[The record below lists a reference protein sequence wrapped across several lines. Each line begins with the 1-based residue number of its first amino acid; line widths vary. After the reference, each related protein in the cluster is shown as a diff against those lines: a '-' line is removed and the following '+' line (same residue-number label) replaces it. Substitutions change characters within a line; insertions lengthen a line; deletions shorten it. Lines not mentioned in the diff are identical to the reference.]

1 MLLYPS
7 QDKLLE
13 RIDSKYSL
21 VILAAKRAHMMR
33 EKTKEGKIKHPRML
47 EEYKSVKNV
56 GQALEEIAA
65 GDLVI
70 DSASISTEEN

>member
-13 RIDSKYSL
+13 KIDSKYSL
-21 VILAAKRAHMMR
+21 VILAAKRAQLMR
-33 EKTKEGKIKHPRML
+33 EQTPEGKTKHPKML

-56 GQALEEIAA
+56 GQALEEVAA

-70 DSASISTEEN
+70 DSTSIATEE

>member
-7 QDKLLE
+7 QDKLLGK
-13 RIDSKYSL
+13 IDSKYSL
-21 VILAAKRAHMMR
+21 VILAAKRAQMMR
-33 EKTKEGKIKHPRML
+33 QKSEEGKIKHPKML

-70 DSASISTEEN
+70 DPSSISKEER

>member
-13 RIDSKYSL
+13 KIDSKYSL
-21 VILAAKRAHMMR
+21 VILAAKRAYHLTNTDDKR
-33 EKTKEGKIKHPRML
+33 GQEML
-47 EEYKSVKNV
+47 EEYKSAKNV
-56 GQALEEIAA
+56 GKALEEIES

-70 DSASISTEEN
+70 DPASIAKESL